1 MRLTISIDTEFLTIS
16 VLNFTFVNIDTPSA
30 IFPESRRTLTMIR
43 PVRVD
48 ALATRAKLIVFIAFV
63 HVQAFVH
70 FRPEFHARRTL
81 AALIRDPLTAWSANR
96 LVRDF
101 NIRLVP
107 GATGLGAWIPGC
119 NKLLELQ
126 CEQLCLEQ

>member
-1 MRLTISIDTEFLTIS
+1 MRLTFSIDTEFLTIS

-96 LVRDF
+96 SVRDLSDLGAVRSRNF
-101 NIRLVP
+101 NICLVLEATAVDRDRLVDP
-107 GATGLGAWIPGC
+107 WL
-119 NKLLELQ
+119 
-126 CEQLCLEQ
+126 